1 MNAELRPPRR
11 LKHPQRHQ
19 RHRRRGY
26 NQGTL
31 IAWLDEQERI
41 LRMRGVPAELVQEFD
56 PIHNLPEETPEVVEG
71 RRTLEIKFDRFGG
84 LNLESSIA
92 DQINRSLEERVRSR
106 FKLEITSWIQ
116 LQNTEDGSMMDWFN
130 RELGESPWFET
141 LVAAR
146 EWVSRQ
152 EEARLA
158 NFDRPNTK
166 WSYELTK
173 SVYVKVILDR
183 HPLFLGL
190 GRLPDWLRNKHGVLS
205 LDTYD
210 DNRCLFRCIAV
221 HRGATPKRNMRKT
234 KELEK
239 SFFTQR
245 PGLRNRLTDKHLS
258 LLEKHFKQGIAA
270 YTVQPNGDFV
280 LTHIPANYD
289 QVGIPLLNMG
299 LYDGHAFL
307 ITDLKQV
314 AGTYTCGDCQAR
326 FDRADNLARHAANN
340 CSRGQTKITCPNN
353 RIKAPSS
360 VYERAFY
367 PEQTCSFIA
376 IKWLEWEAKKRGIHI
391 HHARCGH
398 GGERQILGARV
409 DGYHPESKTVFQF
422 HGCLWHGCEKCY
434 PEDRQ
439 GLVQQNTRQG
449 KVISRLDDQKQP
461 MSRKTAYERT
471 LQRTQSLRK
480 EGYRVVEKWE
490 HEKPT
495 PWANTHCPKVETET
509 YPHAIVYD
517 FESYQDTSK
526 AVRPTSDLFFENEH
540 VPISVSLADTLNP
553 EPEYIVSRDPAE
565 LIRLFH
571 QSLERRHTAIVA
583 DVVKEFSFSDT
594 EGIPEKQCNE
604 LVKWFHQVPVLGFN
618 SGHYDLKL
626 IRQHFIPLLAQDPGT
641 FAAEKNGRIMFINTP
656 KFKFLDVL
664 NYLGPGITYEKWVKT
679 YGATLAKSWLP
690 YEWFDSPDKLDF
702 PGLPPYM
709 AWYSKLKG
717 EYVLTLKEYDDCH
730 RIFKER
736 GMQTFGDWLE
746 YYNNLDVAPFLE
758 ALQKMKEFYTSLG
771 IDILKDAV
779 SLPGVSEKYILRK
792 TLQPRWGY
800 KPPELYA
807 PNKEAYAMLKAAVV
821 GGPSL
826 VFTRK
831 HVAGETR
838 IRSHQYEDARV
849 CRRILGYDANSLYP
863 STMMKEMPCGPGFV
877 KSYDNPEAYAR
888 VFPQFLWTQEWFG
901 FAEVDIEVPEELWP
915 EFEEFP
921 PLFINCGVPDSAV
934 PQHMHDYLQQSG
946 RKRFPEQKKLLGV
959 MSAKKILLYAPL
971 LAWYLNQGL
980 KLTAVYRTIHYE
992 PREIFSWFVNEVAN
1006 NRRKGDAEKDKALL
1020 AEVFKL
1026 LGNSAYGKFIEAV
1039 ERHTNTIYTR
1049 DEEEVDKSLRSARFK
1064 TLEEIGPA
1072 YKVEL
1077 RKIKINIDRPFQVG
1091 IVVYQLAKLRMLQ
1104 FYYEFLDFYLD
1115 RRDFELIQMD
1125 TDSMYFALSRER
1137 LEDAIR
1143 PGYETQFEEDKKRWL
1158 AWDKWSNREPGLFKL
1173 EKEGTHAI
1181 ALCSKCYHIK
1191 DQATGQAKVS
1201 SKGVNKRQN
1210 EMRAERFE
1218 RALAGDRDVVVN
1230 RGFRMRDGAMY
1241 TYEQRKLGLSAYY
1254 DKRWVLP
1261 DGIHTEPLEYH
1272 Q

>member
-1 MNAELRPPRR
+1 M
-11 LKHPQRHQ
+11 
-19 RHRRRGY
+19 
-26 NQGTL
+26 
-31 IAWLDEQERI
+31 
-41 LRMRGVPAELVQEFD
+41 
-56 PIHNLPEETPEVVEG
+56 ET
-71 RRTLEIKFDRFGG
+71 K
-84 LNLESSIA
+84 
-92 DQINRSLEERVRSR
+92 
-106 FKLEITSWIQ
+106 
-116 LQNTEDGSMMDWFN
+116 
-130 RELGESPWFET
+130 
-141 LVAAR
+141 
-146 EWVSRQ
+146 
-152 EEARLA
+152 
-158 NFDRPNTK
+158 
-166 WSYELTK
+166 
-173 SVYVKVILDR
+173 
-183 HPLFLGL
+183 
-190 GRLPDWLRNKHGVLS
+190 
-205 LDTYD
+205 
-210 DNRCLFRCIAV
+210 
-221 HRGATPKRNMRKT
+221 
-234 KELEK
+234 
-239 SFFTQR
+239 
-245 PGLRNRLTDKHLS
+245 
-258 LLEKHFKQGIAA
+258 
-270 YTVQPNGDFV
+270 
-280 LTHIPANYD
+280 
-289 QVGIPLLNMG
+289 
-299 LYDGHAFL
+299 
-307 ITDLKQV
+307 
-314 AGTYTCGDCQAR
+314 
-326 FDRADNLARHAANN
+326 
-340 CSRGQTKITCPNN
+340 
-353 RIKAPSS
+353 
-360 VYERAFY
+360 
-367 PEQTCSFIA
+367 
-376 IKWLEWEAKKRGIHI
+376 
-391 HHARCGH
+391 
-398 GGERQILGARV
+398 
-409 DGYHPESKTVFQF
+409 
-422 HGCLWHGCEKCY
+422 
-434 PEDRQ
+434 
-439 GLVQQNTRQG
+439 
-449 KVISRLDDQKQP
+449 
-461 MSRKTAYERT
+461 
-471 LQRTQSLRK
+471 
-480 EGYRVVEKWE
+480 
-490 HEKPT
+490 
-495 PWANTHCPKVETET
+495 T

-517 FESYQDTSK
+517 FEAYQDTSK
-526 AVRPTSDLFFENEH
+526 AVRPTSDLFYESEH

-553 EPEYIVSRDPAE
+553 EPEYIVSRDPAD

-571 QSLERRHTAIVA
+571 QCLERRHEAIIA
-583 DVVKEFSFSDT
+583 DVVEKFLFTEL
-594 EGIPEKQCNE
+594 EGISKKQE
-604 LVKWFHQVPVLGFN
+604 EEIGKWFYQVPVLGFN

-717 EYVLTLKEYDDCH
+717 EYVLTLKEYGDCH

-800 KPPELYA
+800 KPPELYS

-838 IRSHQYEDARV
+838 IRSHQYEDARL

-888 VFPQFLWTQEWFG
+888 VFPQFLWTEEWFG

-921 PLFINCGVPDSAV
+921 PLFINRGVPDSAV

-980 KLTAVYRTIHYE
+980 KLTAVYRTIDYE

-1039 ERHTNTIYTR
+1039 ERHTNTIYTC

-1104 FYYEFLDFYLD
+1104 FYYEFLAFYLD

-1143 PGYETQFEEDKKRWL
+1143 PGYETQFEEEKKRWL
-1158 AWDKWSNREPGLFKL
+1158 AWNKWSNREPGLFKL
-1173 EKEGTHAI
+1173 EKEATSGI
-1181 ALCSKCYHIK
+1181 ALCSKCYHME
-1191 DQATGQAKVS
+1191 DQATGKAKVS

-1210 EMRAERFE
+1210 EMRRERFE

>member
-1 MNAELRPPRR
+1 
-11 LKHPQRHQ
+11 
-19 RHRRRGY
+19 
-26 NQGTL
+26 
-31 IAWLDEQERI
+31 
-41 LRMRGVPAELVQEFD
+41 
-56 PIHNLPEETPEVVEG
+56 
-71 RRTLEIKFDRFGG
+71 
-84 LNLESSIA
+84 
-92 DQINRSLEERVRSR
+92 
-106 FKLEITSWIQ
+106 
-116 LQNTEDGSMMDWFN
+116 MDWYN
-130 RELGESPWFET
+130 TDLGESPWFET
-141 LVAAR
+141 LVASR
-146 EWVSRQ
+146 EWVGRQ
-152 EEARLA
+152 EESRLS
-158 NFDRPNTK
+158 NLNRPNTK
-166 WSYELTK
+166 WSYNFTK
-173 SVYVKVILDR
+173 AVYVKVILDR

-190 GRLPDWLRNKHGVLS
+190 GQLPDWLRNKRGVLS

-210 DNRCLFRCIAV
+210 DNLCLFRCIAV
-221 HRGATPKRNMRKT
+221 HWGAHVRDNMCKT
-234 KELEK
+234 RELEK

-245 PGLRNRLTDKHLS
+245 PDLRNRLTDKHLS

-270 YTVQPNGDFV
+270 YTVQPNNDFL
-280 LTHIPANYD
+280 LTHVPANYD
-289 QVGIPLLNMG
+289 QVGRPLLNMG
-299 LYDGHAFL
+299 LYAGHAFL
-307 ITDLKQV
+307 ITDLKKV
-314 AGTYTCGDCQAR
+314 SGTYTCGDCQAR
-326 FDRADNLARHAANN
+326 FTRADNLVRHVANN
-340 CSRGQTKITCPNN
+340 CSRGQTKINCLNN

-360 VYERAFY
+360 AYEHAFY
-367 PEQTCSFIA
+367 PEQTCSFVA
-376 IKWLEWEAKKRGIHI
+376 IKWLEWEARKRGIHI
-391 HHARCGH
+391 HHTRCGH
-398 GGERQILGARV
+398 GGERQILGAQV

-434 PEDRQ
+434 PEERQ
-439 GLVQQNTRQG
+439 KPVQQKTRQG
-449 KVISRLDDQKQP
+449 KVIPRLDTEKQTV
-461 MSRKTAYERT
+461 SRKTAYELT
-471 LQRTQSLRK
+471 LLRTQFLRK

-495 PWANTHCPKVETET
+495 PWANTSCPKVETKT

-517 FESYQDTSK
+517 FEAYQDTSK
-526 AVRPTSDLFFENEH
+526 AVRPTSDLFYESEH

-571 QSLERRHTAIVA
+571 QSLELRHTAIVA
-583 DVVKEFSFSDT
+583 DVVEKFSFT
-594 EGIPEKQCNE
+594 ELEGISKKQDAE
-604 LVKWFHQVPVLGFN
+604 IVKWFYQVPVLGFN

-656 KFKFLDVL
+656 KFKFLDML

-800 KPPELYA
+800 KPPELYS
-807 PNKEAYAMLKAAVV
+807 PNKEAYAMLKAVVV

-863 STMMKEMPCGPGFV
+863 STMMKEMPCGPGYV

-888 VFPQFLWTQEWFG
+888 VFPQFLWMEEWFG

-921 PLFINCGVPDSAV
+921 PLFINRGVPDSAV
-934 PQHMHDYLQQSG
+934 PQHMHNYLQQSG
-946 RKRFPEQKKLLGV
+946 RKRFPEQPKLLGV

-971 LAWYLNQGL
+971 LAWYLNRGL
-980 KLTAVYRTIHYE
+980 KLTAVYRTIDYE

-1006 NRRKGDAEKDKALL
+1006 NRRKGDADKDKALL

-1039 ERHTNTIYTR
+1039 ERHTNTIYTCE
-1049 DEEEVDKSLRSARFK
+1049 EEEVDKSLRSARFK

-1143 PGYETQFEEDKKRWL
+1143 PGYETQFEEEKKRWL

-1173 EKEGTHAI
+1173 EKEATSGI
-1181 ALCSKCYHIK
+1181 ALCSKCYHME
-1191 DQATGQAKVS
+1191 DQATGKAKVS

-1210 EMRAERFE
+1210 EMRRERFE

-1230 RGFRMRDGAMY
+1230 RGFRMRDGSMY

>member
-1 MNAELRPPRR
+1 M
-11 LKHPQRHQ
+11 
-19 RHRRRGY
+19 
-26 NQGTL
+26 
-31 IAWLDEQERI
+31 
-41 LRMRGVPAELVQEFD
+41 
-56 PIHNLPEETPEVVEG
+56 
-71 RRTLEIKFDRFGG
+71 
-84 LNLESSIA
+84 
-92 DQINRSLEERVRSR
+92 
-106 FKLEITSWIQ
+106 
-116 LQNTEDGSMMDWFN
+116 
-130 RELGESPWFET
+130 
-141 LVAAR
+141 
-146 EWVSRQ
+146 
-152 EEARLA
+152 
-158 NFDRPNTK
+158 
-166 WSYELTK
+166 
-173 SVYVKVILDR
+173 
-183 HPLFLGL
+183 
-190 GRLPDWLRNKHGVLS
+190 
-205 LDTYD
+205 
-210 DNRCLFRCIAV
+210 
-221 HRGATPKRNMRKT
+221 
-234 KELEK
+234 
-239 SFFTQR
+239 
-245 PGLRNRLTDKHLS
+245 
-258 LLEKHFKQGIAA
+258 
-270 YTVQPNGDFV
+270 
-280 LTHIPANYD
+280 
-289 QVGIPLLNMG
+289 
-299 LYDGHAFL
+299 
-307 ITDLKQV
+307 
-314 AGTYTCGDCQAR
+314 
-326 FDRADNLARHAANN
+326 
-340 CSRGQTKITCPNN
+340 
-353 RIKAPSS
+353 
-360 VYERAFY
+360 
-367 PEQTCSFIA
+367 
-376 IKWLEWEAKKRGIHI
+376 
-391 HHARCGH
+391 
-398 GGERQILGARV
+398 
-409 DGYHPESKTVFQF
+409 DGYHQESKTVFQF

-434 PEDRQ
+434 PEERQ
-439 GLVQQNTRQG
+439 KPVQQKTRQG
-449 KVISRLDDQKQP
+449 KVIPRLDTEKKP
-461 MSRKTAYERT
+461 MNRKTAYELT

-526 AVRPTSDLFFENEH
+526 AVRPTSDLFYESEH

-571 QSLERRHTAIVA
+571 QSLERRHEAIVA
-583 DVVKEFSFSDT
+583 DVVDKFSFT
-594 EGIPEKQCNE
+594 ELEGIPEKQGE
-604 LVKWFHQVPVLGFN
+604 EIVKWFHQVPVLGFN

-679 YGATLAKSWLP
+679 YGATLTKSWLP
-690 YEWFDSPDKLDF
+690 YEWLDSPDKLDF

-771 IDILKDAV
+771 IDIFKDAV

-800 KPPELYA
+800 KPPELYS

-838 IRSHQYEDARV
+838 IRSHQYEDAKV

-888 VFPQFLWTQEWFG
+888 VFPQFLWTEEWFG

-934 PQHMHDYLQQSG
+934 LQHMHDYLQQSG

-980 KLTAVYRTIHYE
+980 KLTAVYRTIDYE

-1039 ERHTNTIYTR
+1039 ERHTNTIYTC

-1077 RKIKINIDRPFQVG
+1077 RKSKITIDRPFQVG

-1158 AWDKWSNREPGLFKL
+1158 AWNKWSNREPGLFKL
-1173 EKEGTHAI
+1173 EKEATSGI
-1181 ALCSKCYHIK
+1181 ALCSKCYHME
-1191 DQATGQAKVS
+1191 DQATGKAKVS

-1210 EMRAERFE
+1210 EMRRERFE

-1230 RGFRMRDGAMY
+1230 RGFRMRDGSMY

>member
-1 MNAELRPPRR
+1 M
-11 LKHPQRHQ
+11 
-19 RHRRRGY
+19 
-26 NQGTL
+26 
-31 IAWLDEQERI
+31 
-41 LRMRGVPAELVQEFD
+41 
-56 PIHNLPEETPEVVEG
+56 
-71 RRTLEIKFDRFGG
+71 
-84 LNLESSIA
+84 
-92 DQINRSLEERVRSR
+92 
-106 FKLEITSWIQ
+106 
-116 LQNTEDGSMMDWFN
+116 
-130 RELGESPWFET
+130 
-141 LVAAR
+141 
-146 EWVSRQ
+146 
-152 EEARLA
+152 
-158 NFDRPNTK
+158 
-166 WSYELTK
+166 
-173 SVYVKVILDR
+173 
-183 HPLFLGL
+183 
-190 GRLPDWLRNKHGVLS
+190 
-205 LDTYD
+205 
-210 DNRCLFRCIAV
+210 
-221 HRGATPKRNMRKT
+221 
-234 KELEK
+234 
-239 SFFTQR
+239 
-245 PGLRNRLTDKHLS
+245 
-258 LLEKHFKQGIAA
+258 
-270 YTVQPNGDFV
+270 
-280 LTHIPANYD
+280 
-289 QVGIPLLNMG
+289 
-299 LYDGHAFL
+299 
-307 ITDLKQV
+307 
-314 AGTYTCGDCQAR
+314 
-326 FDRADNLARHAANN
+326 
-340 CSRGQTKITCPNN
+340 
-353 RIKAPSS
+353 
-360 VYERAFY
+360 
-367 PEQTCSFIA
+367 
-376 IKWLEWEAKKRGIHI
+376 
-391 HHARCGH
+391 
-398 GGERQILGARV
+398 
-409 DGYHPESKTVFQF
+409 
-422 HGCLWHGCEKCY
+422 
-434 PEDRQ
+434 
-439 GLVQQNTRQG
+439 
-449 KVISRLDDQKQP
+449 
-461 MSRKTAYERT
+461 
-471 LQRTQSLRK
+471 RTQFLRK
-480 EGYRVVEKWE
+480 KGYRVVEKWE

-495 PWANTHCPKVETET
+495 PWENTHCPKVETKT

-526 AVRPTSDLFFENEH
+526 AVRPTSDLFYESEH

-553 EPEYIVSRDPAE
+553 ESEYIVSRDPVE

-583 DVVKEFSFSDT
+583 DVVEKFRFPNI
-594 EGIPEKQCNE
+594 EGIPKKQDE
-604 LVKWFHQVPVLGFN
+604 EIVKWVYQVPVLGFN

-702 PGLPPYM
+702 PGLHPYM

-736 GMQTFGDWLE
+736 GMQTFGDWME

-758 ALQKMKEFYTSLG
+758 ALQKMKEFYTTLG

-800 KPPELYA
+800 KPPELYS

-863 STMMKEMPCGPGFV
+863 STMMKEMPCGPGYV

-888 VFPQFLWTQEWFG
+888 VFPQFLWMEEWFG

-921 PLFINCGVPDSAV
+921 PLFINGGVPDSAV

-946 RKRFPEQKKLLGV
+946 RKRFPEQPKLLGV

-971 LAWYLNQGL
+971 LAWYLNRGL
-980 KLTAVYRTIHYE
+980 KLTAVYRTIDYE

-1006 NRRKGDAEKDKALL
+1006 NRRKGDADKDKALL

-1039 ERHTNTIYTR
+1039 ERHTNTIYTC

-1077 RKIKINIDRPFQVG
+1077 QKSKITIDRPFQVG

-1125 TDSMYFALSRER
+1125 TDSMYFALSREK

-1143 PGYETQFEEDKKRWL
+1143 PGYETQFEEEKKRWL

-1173 EKEGTHAI
+1173 EKEATSGI
-1181 ALCSKCYHIK
+1181 ALCSKCYHMK

-1210 EMRAERFE
+1210 EMRLERFE
-1218 RALAGDRDVVVN
+1218 RVLAGDRDVVVN
-1230 RGFRMRDGAMY
+1230 RGFRMRDGSMY
-1241 TYEQRKLGLSAYY
+1241 TYEQRKLGLSAHY

>member
-1 MNAELRPPRR
+1 MN
-11 LKHPQRHQ
+11 
-19 RHRRRGY
+19 
-26 NQGTL
+26 
-31 IAWLDEQERI
+31 
-41 LRMRGVPAELVQEFD
+41 
-56 PIHNLPEETPEVVEG
+56 
-71 RRTLEIKFDRFGG
+71 
-84 LNLESSIA
+84 
-92 DQINRSLEERVRSR
+92 
-106 FKLEITSWIQ
+106 
-116 LQNTEDGSMMDWFN
+116 
-130 RELGESPWFET
+130 
-141 LVAAR
+141 
-146 EWVSRQ
+146 
-152 EEARLA
+152 
-158 NFDRPNTK
+158 
-166 WSYELTK
+166 
-173 SVYVKVILDR
+173 
-183 HPLFLGL
+183 
-190 GRLPDWLRNKHGVLS
+190 
-205 LDTYD
+205 
-210 DNRCLFRCIAV
+210 
-221 HRGATPKRNMRKT
+221 
-234 KELEK
+234 
-239 SFFTQR
+239 
-245 PGLRNRLTDKHLS
+245 
-258 LLEKHFKQGIAA
+258 
-270 YTVQPNGDFV
+270 
-280 LTHIPANYD
+280 
-289 QVGIPLLNMG
+289 
-299 LYDGHAFL
+299 
-307 ITDLKQV
+307 
-314 AGTYTCGDCQAR
+314 
-326 FDRADNLARHAANN
+326 
-340 CSRGQTKITCPNN
+340 
-353 RIKAPSS
+353 
-360 VYERAFY
+360 
-367 PEQTCSFIA
+367 
-376 IKWLEWEAKKRGIHI
+376 
-391 HHARCGH
+391 
-398 GGERQILGARV
+398 
-409 DGYHPESKTVFQF
+409 
-422 HGCLWHGCEKCY
+422 
-434 PEDRQ
+434 
-439 GLVQQNTRQG
+439 
-449 KVISRLDDQKQP
+449 
-461 MSRKTAYERT
+461 RKTAYELT

-526 AVRPTSDLFFENEH
+526 AVRPTSDLFYESEH
-540 VPISVSLADTLNP
+540 VPISVSLADTLNF

-571 QSLERRHTAIVA
+571 QSLERRHEAIVA

-594 EGIPEKQCNE
+594 EGIPEKQGNE
-604 LVKWFHQVPVLGFN
+604 IVKWFNQVPVLGFN

-800 KPPELYA
+800 KPPELYS

-863 STMMKEMPCGPGFV
+863 STMMKEMPCGPGYV

-888 VFPQFLWTQEWFG
+888 VFPQFLWTEEWFG

-921 PLFINCGVPDSAV
+921 PLFINRGVPDSAV

-980 KLTAVYRTIHYE
+980 KLTAVYRTIDYE

-1039 ERHTNTIYTR
+1039 ERHTNTIYTC

-1077 RKIKINIDRPFQVG
+1077 RKSKITIDRPFQVG

-1143 PGYETQFEEDKKRWL
+1143 PGYETQFEEEKKRWL
-1158 AWDKWSNREPGLFKL
+1158 AWNKWSNREPGLFKL
-1173 EKEGTHAI
+1173 EKEATSGI
-1181 ALCSKCYHIK
+1181 ALCSKCYHME
-1191 DQATGQAKVS
+1191 DQATGKAKVS

-1210 EMRAERFE
+1210 EMRRERFE

-1230 RGFRMRDGAMY
+1230 RGFRMRDGTMY

>member
-1 MNAELRPPRR
+1 
-11 LKHPQRHQ
+11 
-19 RHRRRGY
+19 
-26 NQGTL
+26 
-31 IAWLDEQERI
+31 
-41 LRMRGVPAELVQEFD
+41 MRGVPAELVQEFD
-56 PIHNLPEETPEVVEG
+56 PIHNLPEEPPEVVEG

-92 DQINRSLEERVRSR
+92 DQINRSIEERVRSR

-116 LQNTEDGSMMDWFN
+116 LQNTEDGSMMDWYN

-158 NFDRPNTK
+158 NPDRPNTK

-205 LDTYD
+205 LDTYE
-210 DNRCLFRCIAV
+210 DNLCLFRCIAV
-221 HRGATPKRNMRKT
+221 HQGAHIRYNMRKT
-234 KELEK
+234 RELEN

-245 PGLRNRLTDKHLS
+245 PDLRNRLTDKHLS

-270 YTVQPNGDFV
+270 YEVQPNGDFI
-280 LTHIPANYD
+280 LTHVPANYD

-299 LYDGHAFL
+299 LYYGHAFL

-314 AGTYTCGDCQAR
+314 ANTYTCGDCQAR
-326 FDRADNLARHAANN
+326 FTKACNLARHVANN
-340 CSRGQTKITCPNN
+340 CSRGQTKINCPNN
-353 RIKAPSS
+353 QIKSPAST
-360 VYERAFY
+360 YERAFY
-367 PEQTCSFIA
+367 PKQTCSFIA

-398 GGERQILGARV
+398 GGEREILGARV

-439 GLVQQNTRQG
+439 GLVLQKTRQG
-449 KVISRLDDQKQP
+449 KVIPRLDTEKRP
-461 MSRKTAYERT
+461 MNRKTAYELT
-471 LQRTQSLRK
+471 LQRTQFLRK

-495 PWANTHCPKVETET
+495 PWENTHCPKVETET

-526 AVRPTSDLFFENEH
+526 AVRPTSDLFYESEH

-553 EPEYIVSRDPAE
+553 EPEYIVSRNPAE

-571 QSLERRHTAIVA
+571 QSLERRHEAIVA

-594 EGIPEKQCNE
+594 EGIPEKQGDE
-604 LVKWFHQVPVLGFN
+604 IVKWFRQVPVLGFN

-626 IRQHFIPLLAQDPGT
+626 IRQHFSPLLAQDPGT

-690 YEWFDSPDKLDF
+690 YEWLDSPDKLDF

-730 RIFKER
+730 RIFKDR

-800 KPPELYA
+800 KPPELYS
-807 PNKEAYAMLKAAVV
+807 PNKEAYEMLKAAVV

-831 HVAGETR
+831 HIAGETR

-921 PLFINCGVPDSAV
+921 PLFINRGVPDSAV

-946 RKRFPEQKKLLGV
+946 RKHFPEQKKLLGV

-980 KLTAVYRTIHYE
+980 KLTAVYRTIDYE
-992 PREIFSWFVNEVAN
+992 PREIFSWFVIEVAN

-1039 ERHTNTIYTR
+1039 ERHTNTIYTC

-1143 PGYETQFEEDKKRWL
+1143 PGYETQFEEEKKRWL

-1173 EKEGTHAI
+1173 EKEATSGI
-1181 ALCSKCYHIK
+1181 ALCSKCYHME
-1191 DQATGQAKVS
+1191 DQATGKAKVS
-1201 SKGVNKRQN
+1201 AKGVNKRQN
-1210 EMRAERFE
+1210 EMRRARFE

>member
-1 MNAELRPPRR
+1 M
-11 LKHPQRHQ
+11 
-19 RHRRRGY
+19 
-26 NQGTL
+26 
-31 IAWLDEQERI
+31 
-41 LRMRGVPAELVQEFD
+41 
-56 PIHNLPEETPEVVEG
+56 
-71 RRTLEIKFDRFGG
+71 
-84 LNLESSIA
+84 
-92 DQINRSLEERVRSR
+92 
-106 FKLEITSWIQ
+106 
-116 LQNTEDGSMMDWFN
+116 
-130 RELGESPWFET
+130 
-141 LVAAR
+141 
-146 EWVSRQ
+146 
-152 EEARLA
+152 
-158 NFDRPNTK
+158 
-166 WSYELTK
+166 
-173 SVYVKVILDR
+173 
-183 HPLFLGL
+183 
-190 GRLPDWLRNKHGVLS
+190 
-205 LDTYD
+205 
-210 DNRCLFRCIAV
+210 
-221 HRGATPKRNMRKT
+221 
-234 KELEK
+234 
-239 SFFTQR
+239 
-245 PGLRNRLTDKHLS
+245 
-258 LLEKHFKQGIAA
+258 
-270 YTVQPNGDFV
+270 
-280 LTHIPANYD
+280 
-289 QVGIPLLNMG
+289 
-299 LYDGHAFL
+299 
-307 ITDLKQV
+307 
-314 AGTYTCGDCQAR
+314 
-326 FDRADNLARHAANN
+326 
-340 CSRGQTKITCPNN
+340 
-353 RIKAPSS
+353 
-360 VYERAFY
+360 
-367 PEQTCSFIA
+367 
-376 IKWLEWEAKKRGIHI
+376 
-391 HHARCGH
+391 
-398 GGERQILGARV
+398 
-409 DGYHPESKTVFQF
+409 
-422 HGCLWHGCEKCY
+422 
-434 PEDRQ
+434 
-439 GLVQQNTRQG
+439 
-449 KVISRLDDQKQP
+449 
-461 MSRKTAYERT
+461 
-471 LQRTQSLRK
+471 
-480 EGYRVVEKWE
+480 
-490 HEKPT
+490 
-495 PWANTHCPKVETET
+495 ETET

-526 AVRPTSDLFFENEH
+526 AVRPTSDLFYESEH

-571 QSLERRHTAIVA
+571 QSLERRHEAIVA
-583 DVVKEFSFSDT
+583 DVVKEFSFT
-594 EGIPEKQCNE
+594 ELEGIPEKHGNE
-604 LVKWFHQVPVLGFN
+604 IVKWFRQVPVLGFN

-758 ALQKMKEFYTSLG
+758 ALQKMKEFYTSIG

-779 SLPGVSEKYILRK
+779 SLSGVSEKYILRK

-800 KPPELYA
+800 KPPELYS

-838 IRSHQYEDARV
+838 IRSHQYEDAKV
-849 CRRILGYDANSLYP
+849 CRRILGYDAYSLYP

-888 VFPQFLWTQEWFG
+888 VFPQFLWTEEWFG

-946 RKRFPEQKKLLGV
+946 RKRFSEQKKLLGV
-959 MSAKKILLYAPL
+959 MAAKKILLYAPL

-980 KLTAVYRTIHYE
+980 KLTAVYRTIDYE

-1039 ERHTNTIYTR
+1039 ERHTNTIYTC
-1049 DEEEVDKSLRSARFK
+1049 DEEEIDKSLRSARFK

-1104 FYYEFLDFYLD
+1104 FYYEFLAFYLD

-1125 TDSMYFALSRER
+1125 TDSMYFALSSER

-1143 PGYETQFEEDKKRWL
+1143 PGYETQFEEEKKRWL
-1158 AWDKWSNREPGLFKL
+1158 AWNKWSNREPGLFKL
-1173 EKEGTHAI
+1173 EKEATSGI
-1181 ALCSKCYHIK
+1181 ALCSKCYHME

-1210 EMRAERFE
+1210 EMRRERFE

>member
-1 MNAELRPPRR
+1 MNAELHPPRR
-11 LKHPQRHQ
+11 A
-19 RHRRRGY
+19 RRG
-26 NQGTL
+26 NQEAL
-31 IAWLDEQERI
+31 IVWLDEQERI
-41 LRMRGVPAELVQEFD
+41 LRMRGVPAEHVQEFD
-56 PIHNLPEETPEVVEG
+56 PIHNLPEEPPEVVEG
-71 RRTLEIKFDRFGG
+71 RRTLEIKFNRFGG

-92 DQINRSLEERVRSR
+92 GQINRSIEERVRSR

-116 LQNTEDGSMMDWFN
+116 LQNIEDGSTMDWYN
-130 RELGESPWFET
+130 TDLGESPWFET
-141 LVAAR
+141 LVASQ
-146 EWVSRQ
+146 EWVGRQ
-152 EEARLA
+152 EEARLS
-158 NFDRPNTK
+158 NTNRPNTK
-166 WSYELTK
+166 WSYNFTK
-173 SVYVKVILDR
+173 AVYVKVILDR

-190 GRLPDWLRNKHGVLS
+190 GRLPDWLRNKRGVLS
-205 LDTYD
+205 LDTYE
-210 DNRCLFRCIAV
+210 DNLCLFRCIAV
-221 HRGATPKRNMRKT
+221 HWGATPKRNMRKT
-234 KELEK
+234 RELEN

-245 PGLRNRLTDKHLS
+245 PDLRNRLTDKHLS
-258 LLEKHFKQGIAA
+258 LLEKHIAA
-270 YTVQPNGDFV
+270 YEVQLNGDFI
-280 LTHIPANYD
+280 LTHVPANYA

-299 LYDGHAFL
+299 LYYGHAFL

-326 FDRADNLARHAANN
+326 FTRADNLVRHAANN
-340 CSRGQTKITCPNN
+340 CSRGQTKINCPNN
-353 RIKAPSS
+353 QIKSPAST
-360 VYERAFY
+360 YERAFY
-367 PEQTCSFIA
+367 PEHTCSFVA
-376 IKWLEWEAKKRGIHI
+376 IKWLEWEAKNRGIHI

-398 GGERQILGARV
+398 GGERKILGARV
-409 DGYHPESKTVFQF
+409 DGYHQESKTVFQF

-439 GLVQQNTRQG
+439 KPVQQNTRQG
-449 KVISRLDDQKQP
+449 KVISRLDTEKKP
-461 MSRKTAYERT
+461 MNRKTAYELT
-471 LQRTQSLRK
+471 LQRTQFLRK

-517 FESYQDTSK
+517 FEAYQDTSK
-526 AVRPTSDLFFENEH
+526 AVRPTSDLFYESEH

-571 QSLERRHTAIVA
+571 QSLERRHEAIVA
-583 DVVKEFSFSDT
+583 AVVKEFSFSDT
-594 EGIPEKQCNE
+594 EGIPEKQSNE
-604 LVKWFHQVPVLGFN
+604 IVKWFHQVPVLGFN

-800 KPPELYA
+800 KPPELYS

-838 IRSHQYEDARV
+838 IRSHQYEDARL

-863 STMMKEMPCGPGFV
+863 STMMKEMPCGPGYV

-888 VFPQFLWTQEWFG
+888 VFPQFLWTEEWFG

-915 EFEEFP
+915 EFAEFP
-921 PLFINCGVPDSAV
+921 PLFINRGVPDSAV
-934 PQHMHDYLQQSG
+934 PQHMHNYLQQSG

-980 KLTAVYRTIHYE
+980 KLTAVYRTIDYE

-1125 TDSMYFALSRER
+1125 TDSMYFALSREK

-1143 PGYETQFEEDKKRWL
+1143 PGYETQFEEEKKRWL
-1158 AWDKWSNREPGLFKL
+1158 AWNKWSNREPGLFKL
-1173 EKEGTHAI
+1173 EKEATSGI
-1181 ALCSKCYHIK
+1181 ALCSKCYHME
-1191 DQATGQAKVS
+1191 DHRQGEGVLQGSQQAAERDASGAFRAGPCGRSGRGCQPRLPNAGRRNVHVRAAQARSERVLRQALGVAGRHPHGATGVPPVS
-1201 SKGVNKRQN
+1201 ELN
-1210 EMRAERFE
+1210 
-1218 RALAGDRDVVVN
+1218 
-1230 RGFRMRDGAMY
+1230 
-1241 TYEQRKLGLSAYY
+1241 
-1254 DKRWVLP
+1254 
-1261 DGIHTEPLEYH
+1261 
-1272 Q
+1272 

>member
-1 MNAELRPPRR
+1 
-11 LKHPQRHQ
+11 
-19 RHRRRGY
+19 
-26 NQGTL
+26 
-31 IAWLDEQERI
+31 
-41 LRMRGVPAELVQEFD
+41 MRGVPAEHVQEFD
-56 PIHNLPEETPEVVEG
+56 PIHNLPEEPPEVVEG
-71 RRTLEIKFDRFGG
+71 RRTLEIKFNRFGG

-92 DQINRSLEERVRSR
+92 GQINRSIEERVRSR

-116 LQNTEDGSMMDWFN
+116 LQNIEDGSTMDWYN
-130 RELGESPWFET
+130 TDLGESPWFET
-141 LVAAR
+141 LVASQ
-146 EWVSRQ
+146 EWVGRQ
-152 EEARLA
+152 EEARLS
-158 NFDRPNTK
+158 NTNRPNTK
-166 WSYELTK
+166 WSYNFTK
-173 SVYVKVILDR
+173 AVYVKVILDG

-190 GRLPDWLRNKHGVLS
+190 GRLPEWLRNKHGVLS
-205 LDTYD
+205 LDTYE
-210 DNRCLFRCIAV
+210 DNLCLFRCIAV
-221 HRGATPKRNMRKT
+221 HWGATPKRNMRKT
-234 KELEK
+234 RELEK

-245 PGLRNRLTDKHLS
+245 PDLRNRLTDKHLS

-270 YTVQPNGDFV
+270 YEVQPNGDFI
-280 LTHIPANYD
+280 LTHVPANYD

-299 LYDGHAFL
+299 LYYGHAFL

-314 AGTYTCGDCQAR
+314 ANTYTCGECQAR
-326 FDRADNLARHAANN
+326 FTQSCHLARHVANN
-340 CSRGQTKITCPNN
+340 CSRGQTKINCLNN

-360 VYERAFY
+360 AYERAFY
-367 PEQTCSFIA
+367 PEQTCSFFA
-376 IKWLEWEAKKRGIHI
+376 IKWLEWEAKNRGIHI

-398 GGERQILGARV
+398 GGERKILGARV
-409 DGYHPESKTVFQF
+409 DGYHQESKTVFQF

-439 GLVQQNTRQG
+439 KPVQQNTRQG
-449 KVISRLDDQKQP
+449 KVIPRLDTEKKP
-461 MSRKTAYERT
+461 MNRKTAYELT

-526 AVRPTSDLFFENEH
+526 AVRPTSDLFYESEH

-571 QSLERRHTAIVA
+571 QSLERRHEAVVA
-583 DVVKEFSFSDT
+583 DVVKEFSFSGT
-594 EGIPEKQCNE
+594 EGIPKKQDAE
-604 LVKWFHQVPVLGFN
+604 IVKWFRQVPVLGFN

-690 YEWFDSPDKLDF
+690 YEWLDSPDKLDF

-800 KPPELYA
+800 KPPELYS

-838 IRSHQYEDARV
+838 IRSHQYEDAKV

-863 STMMKEMPCGPGFV
+863 STMMKEMPCGPGYV

-888 VFPQFLWTQEWFG
+888 VFPQFLWTEEWFG

-921 PLFINCGVPDSAV
+921 PLFINRGVPDSAV

-980 KLTAVYRTIHYE
+980 KLTAVYRTIDYE

-1039 ERHTNTIYTR
+1039 ERHTNTIYTC

-1143 PGYETQFEEDKKRWL
+1143 PGYEIQFEEYKKRWL
-1158 AWDKWSNREPGLFKL
+1158 AWNKWSNREPGLFKL

>member
-1 MNAELRPPRR
+1 MNAELHPPRR
-11 LKHPQRHQ
+11 A
-19 RHRRRGY
+19 RRG
-26 NQGTL
+26 NQEAL
-31 IAWLDEQERI
+31 IVWLDEQERI
-41 LRMRGVPAELVQEFD
+41 LRMRGVPAEHVQEFD
-56 PIHNLPEETPEVVEG
+56 PIHNLPEEPPEVVEG
-71 RRTLEIKFDRFGG
+71 RRTLEIKFNSFGG

-92 DQINRSLEERVRSR
+92 GQINRSIEERVRSR

-116 LQNTEDGSMMDWFN
+116 LQNIEDGSTMDWYN
-130 RELGESPWFET
+130 TDLGESPWFET
-141 LVAAR
+141 LVASQ
-146 EWVSRQ
+146 EWVGRQ
-152 EEARLA
+152 EEARLS
-158 NFDRPNTK
+158 NTNRPNTK
-166 WSYELTK
+166 WSYNFTK
-173 SVYVKVILDR
+173 AVYVKVILDR

-190 GRLPDWLRNKHGVLS
+190 GRLPDWLRNKRGVLS
-205 LDTYD
+205 LDTYE
-210 DNRCLFRCIAV
+210 DNLCLFRCIAV
-221 HRGATPKRNMRKT
+221 HWGATPKRNMRKT
-234 KELEK
+234 RELEN

-245 PGLRNRLTDKHLS
+245 PDLRNRLTDKHLS

-270 YTVQPNGDFV
+270 YEVQLNGDFI
-280 LTHIPANYD
+280 LTHVPANYA

-299 LYDGHAFL
+299 LYYGHAFL

-326 FDRADNLARHAANN
+326 FTRADNLVRHAANN
-340 CSRGQTKITCPNN
+340 CSRGQTKINCPNN
-353 RIKAPSS
+353 QIKSPAST
-360 VYERAFY
+360 YERAFY
-367 PEQTCSFIA
+367 PEHTCSFVA
-376 IKWLEWEAKKRGIHI
+376 IKWLEWEAKNRGIHI

-398 GGERQILGARV
+398 GGERKILGARV
-409 DGYHPESKTVFQF
+409 DGYHQESKTVFQF

-439 GLVQQNTRQG
+439 KPVQQNTRQG
-449 KVISRLDDQKQP
+449 KVISRLDTEKKP
-461 MSRKTAYERT
+461 MNRKTAYELT

-526 AVRPTSDLFFENEH
+526 AVRPTSDLFYESEH

-571 QSLERRHTAIVA
+571 QSLERRHEAIVA

-594 EGIPEKQCNE
+594 EGIPEKQGNE
-604 LVKWFHQVPVLGFN
+604 IVKWFHQVPVLGFN

-641 FAAEKNGRIMFINTP
+641 FAAEKNDRIMFINTP

-800 KPPELYA
+800 KPPELYS

-838 IRSHQYEDARV
+838 IRSHQYEDARL

-863 STMMKEMPCGPGFV
+863 STMMKEMPCGPGYV

-888 VFPQFLWTQEWFG
+888 VFPQFLWTEEWFG

-921 PLFINCGVPDSAV
+921 PLFINRGVPDSAV

-980 KLTAVYRTIHYE
+980 KLTAVYRTIDYE

-1143 PGYETQFEEDKKRWL
+1143 PGYETQFEEEKKRWL

-1173 EKEGTHAI
+1173 EKEATSGI
-1181 ALCSKCYHIK
+1181 ALCSKCYHME
-1191 DQATGQAKVS
+1191 DQATGKAKVS

-1210 EMRAERFE
+1210 EMRRERFE

>member
-1 MNAELRPPRR
+1 M
-11 LKHPQRHQ
+11 
-19 RHRRRGY
+19 
-26 NQGTL
+26 
-31 IAWLDEQERI
+31 
-41 LRMRGVPAELVQEFD
+41 
-56 PIHNLPEETPEVVEG
+56 
-71 RRTLEIKFDRFGG
+71 
-84 LNLESSIA
+84 
-92 DQINRSLEERVRSR
+92 
-106 FKLEITSWIQ
+106 
-116 LQNTEDGSMMDWFN
+116 
-130 RELGESPWFET
+130 
-141 LVAAR
+141 
-146 EWVSRQ
+146 
-152 EEARLA
+152 
-158 NFDRPNTK
+158 
-166 WSYELTK
+166 
-173 SVYVKVILDR
+173 
-183 HPLFLGL
+183 
-190 GRLPDWLRNKHGVLS
+190 
-205 LDTYD
+205 
-210 DNRCLFRCIAV
+210 
-221 HRGATPKRNMRKT
+221 
-234 KELEK
+234 
-239 SFFTQR
+239 
-245 PGLRNRLTDKHLS
+245 
-258 LLEKHFKQGIAA
+258 
-270 YTVQPNGDFV
+270 
-280 LTHIPANYD
+280 
-289 QVGIPLLNMG
+289 
-299 LYDGHAFL
+299 
-307 ITDLKQV
+307 
-314 AGTYTCGDCQAR
+314 
-326 FDRADNLARHAANN
+326 
-340 CSRGQTKITCPNN
+340 
-353 RIKAPSS
+353 
-360 VYERAFY
+360 
-367 PEQTCSFIA
+367 
-376 IKWLEWEAKKRGIHI
+376 
-391 HHARCGH
+391 
-398 GGERQILGARV
+398 
-409 DGYHPESKTVFQF
+409 
-422 HGCLWHGCEKCY
+422 
-434 PEDRQ
+434 
-439 GLVQQNTRQG
+439 
-449 KVISRLDDQKQP
+449 ISRLDDQKKP
-461 MSRKTAYERT
+461 MNRKTAYELT
-471 LQRTQSLRK
+471 LQRTQFLRK
-480 EGYRVVEKWE
+480 NGYRVVEKWE

-495 PWANTHCPKVETET
+495 PWANTNCPKVETET

-517 FESYQDTSK
+517 FEAYQDTSK
-526 AVRPTSDLFFENEH
+526 AVRPTSDLFYESEH

-583 DVVKEFSFSDT
+583 AVVAEFSFSDT
-594 EGIPEKQCNE
+594 EGISEKQGNE
-604 LVKWFHQVPVLGFN
+604 IVKWFHQVPVLGFN

-626 IRQHFIPLLAQDPGT
+626 IRQHFIPLLAQDPCT

-800 KPPELYA
+800 KPPELYS

-838 IRSHQYEDARV
+838 IRSHQYEDAKV

-888 VFPQFLWTQEWFG
+888 VFPQFLWTEEWFG

-921 PLFINCGVPDSAV
+921 PLFINRGVPDSAV

-980 KLTAVYRTIHYE
+980 KLTAVYRTIDYE
-992 PREIFSWFVNEVAN
+992 PCEIFSWFVNEVAN
-1006 NRRKGDAEKDKALL
+1006 NRRKALL

-1039 ERHTNTIYTR
+1039 ERHTNTIYTC

-1077 RKIKINIDRPFQVG
+1077 RKSKITIDRPFQVG

-1125 TDSMYFALSRER
+1125 TDSMYFALSSER

-1143 PGYETQFEEDKKRWL
+1143 PGYETQFEEEKKRWL
-1158 AWDKWSNREPGLFKL
+1158 AWNKWSNREPGLFKL
-1173 EKEGTHAI
+1173 EKEATSGI
-1181 ALCSKCYHIK
+1181 ALCSKCYHME
-1191 DQATGQAKVS
+1191 DQATGKAKVS

-1210 EMRAERFE
+1210 EMRRERFE
-1218 RALAGDRDVVVN
+1218 RALTGERDVVVN

>member
-1 MNAELRPPRR
+1 
-11 LKHPQRHQ
+11 
-19 RHRRRGY
+19 
-26 NQGTL
+26 
-31 IAWLDEQERI
+31 
-41 LRMRGVPAELVQEFD
+41 MRGVPAEHVQEFD
-56 PIHNLPEETPEVVEG
+56 PIHNLPEEPPEVVEG
-71 RRTLEIKFDRFGG
+71 RRTLEIKFNRFGG
-84 LNLESSIA
+84 LNLESPIA
-92 DQINRSLEERVRSR
+92 GQINRSIEERVRSR

-116 LQNTEDGSMMDWFN
+116 LQNIEDGSTMDWYN
-130 RELGESPWFET
+130 TDLGESPWFET
-141 LVAAR
+141 LVASQ
-146 EWVSRQ
+146 EWVGRQ
-152 EEARLA
+152 EEARLS
-158 NFDRPNTK
+158 NTNRPNTK
-166 WSYELTK
+166 WSYNFTK
-173 SVYVKVILDR
+173 AVYVKVILDR

-205 LDTYD
+205 LDTYE
-210 DNRCLFRCIAV
+210 DNLCLFRCIAV
-221 HRGATPKRNMRKT
+221 HQGATPKRNMRKT
-234 KELEK
+234 RELEK

-245 PGLRNRLTDKHLS
+245 PDLRNRLTDKHLS

-270 YTVQPNGDFV
+270 YEVQPNGDFI
-280 LTHIPANYD
+280 LTHAPANYD

-299 LYDGHAFL
+299 LYYGHAFL

-314 AGTYTCGDCQAR
+314 ANTYTCGDCQAR
-326 FDRADNLARHAANN
+326 FTKACNLARHVANN
-340 CSRGQTKITCPNN
+340 CSRGQTKITCPNKQ
-353 RIKAPSS
+353 IKPPAST
-360 VYERAFY
+360 YERAFY
-367 PEQTCSFIA
+367 PEQTCSFVA
-376 IKWLEWEAKKRGIHI
+376 IKWLEWEAKNRGIHI

-398 GGERQILGARV
+398 GGERKILGARV

-434 PEDRQ
+434 PEERQ
-439 GLVQQNTRQG
+439 TPVQQKTRQG
-449 KVISRLDDQKQP
+449 KVIPRLDTEKQP
-461 MSRKTAYERT
+461 ISRKTAYELT
-471 LQRTQSLRK
+471 LLRTQFLRK

-526 AVRPTSDLFFENEH
+526 AVRPTSDLFYESEH

-800 KPPELYA
+800 KPPELYS

-921 PLFINCGVPDSAV
+921 PLFINCGVPDRAV

-980 KLTAVYRTIHYE
+980 KLTAVYRTIDYE

-1039 ERHTNTIYTR
+1039 ERHTNTIYTC

-1125 TDSMYFALSRER
+1125 TDSMYFALSREK

-1158 AWDKWSNREPGLFKL
+1158 AWNKWSNREPGLFKL

>member
-1 MNAELRPPRR
+1 MNAELHPPRR
-11 LKHPQRHQ
+11 A
-19 RHRRRGY
+19 RRG
-26 NQGTL
+26 NQEAL

-41 LRMRGVPAELVQEFD
+41 LRMRGVPVELVQEFD
-56 PIHNLPEETPEVVEG
+56 PINNLPEEPPEVEKG
-71 RRTLEIKFDRFGG
+71 RRTLEIKFNRFGG

-92 DQINRSLEERVRSR
+92 NQINRSIEERVRSR

-116 LQNTEDGSMMDWFN
+116 LQNIEDGSTMDWYN
-130 RELGESPWFET
+130 TDLGESPWFET
-141 LVAAR
+141 LVASR
-146 EWVSRQ
+146 EWVGWQ
-152 EEARLA
+152 EESRLS
-158 NFDRPNTK
+158 NLNRPNTK
-166 WSYELTK
+166 WSYNFTK
-173 SVYVKVILDR
+173 AVYVKVILDR

-190 GRLPDWLRNKHGVLS
+190 GQLPDWLRNKHGVLS

-221 HRGATPKRNMRKT
+221 HWGATPRRNMRKT
-234 KELEK
+234 RELEK

-245 PGLRNRLTDKHLS
+245 PDLRNRLTDKHLS

-270 YTVQPNGDFV
+270 YTVQPNNDFL
-280 LTHIPANYD
+280 LTHVPANYD
-289 QVGIPLLNMG
+289 QVGRPLLNMG
-299 LYDGHAFL
+299 LYAGHAFL

-314 AGTYTCGDCQAR
+314 AGTYTCGECQAR
-326 FDRADNLARHAANN
+326 FTQSCHLVRHVANN
-340 CSRGQTKITCPNN
+340 CSRGQTKINCLNN

-360 VYERAFY
+360 AYERAFY
-367 PEQTCSFIA
+367 PEQTCSFVA
-376 IKWLEWEAKKRGIHI
+376 IKWLEWEAKNRGIHI

-398 GGERQILGARV
+398 GGERKILGARV
-409 DGYHPESKTVFQF
+409 DGYHQESKTVFQF

-434 PEDRQ
+434 PEERQ
-439 GLVQQNTRQG
+439 KPVQQKTRQG
-449 KVISRLDDQKQP
+449 KVIPRLDTEKKP
-461 MSRKTAYERT
+461 MNRKTAYELT
-471 LQRTQSLRK
+471 LQRTRSLRK

-526 AVRPTSDLFFENEH
+526 AVRPTSDLFYESEH

-565 LIRLFH
+565 LIRRFH
-571 QSLERRHTAIVA
+571 QSLERRHEAIVA

-594 EGIPEKQCNE
+594 EGIPEKQGNE
-604 LVKWFHQVPVLGFN
+604 IVKWFHQVPVLGFN

-664 NYLGPGITYEKWVKT
+664 NYLGPGITYKKWVKT

-800 KPPELYA
+800 KPPELYS

-888 VFPQFLWTQEWFG
+888 VFPQFLWTEEWFG

-921 PLFINCGVPDSAV
+921 PLFINRGVPDSEV

-946 RKRFPEQKKLLGV
+946 RKRFPEQPKLLGV

-971 LAWYLNQGL
+971 LAWYLNRGL
-980 KLTAVYRTIHYE
+980 KLTAVYRTIDYE

-1006 NRRKGDAEKDKALL
+1006 NRRKGDADKDKALL

-1039 ERHTNTIYTR
+1039 ERHTNTIYTC

-1137 LEDAIR
+1137 LEEAIR

-1158 AWDKWSNREPGLFKL
+1158 AWNKWSNREPGLFKL
-1173 EKEGTHAI
+1173 EKEATSGI
-1181 ALCSKCYHIK
+1181 ALCSKCYHME
-1191 DQATGQAKVS
+1191 DQATGKAKVS

-1210 EMRAERFE
+1210 EMRRERFE

>member
-1 MNAELRPPRR
+1 MQQ
-11 LKHPQRHQ
+11 KTRH
-19 RHRRRGY
+19 
-26 NQGTL
+26 
-31 IAWLDEQERI
+31 D
-41 LRMRGVPAELVQEFD
+41 
-56 PIHNLPEETPEVVEG
+56 
-71 RRTLEIKFDRFGG
+71 
-84 LNLESSIA
+84 
-92 DQINRSLEERVRSR
+92 
-106 FKLEITSWIQ
+106 
-116 LQNTEDGSMMDWFN
+116 
-130 RELGESPWFET
+130 
-141 LVAAR
+141 
-146 EWVSRQ
+146 
-152 EEARLA
+152 
-158 NFDRPNTK
+158 
-166 WSYELTK
+166 
-173 SVYVKVILDR
+173 KVIPR
-183 HPLFLGL
+183 
-190 GRLPDWLRNKHGVLS
+190 
-205 LDTYD
+205 LDT
-210 DNRCLFRCIAV
+210 
-221 HRGATPKRNMRKT
+221 
-234 KELEK
+234 E
-239 SFFTQR
+239 
-245 PGLRNRLTDKHLS
+245 
-258 LLEKHFKQGIAA
+258 
-270 YTVQPNGDFV
+270 
-280 LTHIPANYD
+280 
-289 QVGIPLLNMG
+289 
-299 LYDGHAFL
+299 
-307 ITDLKQV
+307 
-314 AGTYTCGDCQAR
+314 
-326 FDRADNLARHAANN
+326 
-340 CSRGQTKITCPNN
+340 
-353 RIKAPSS
+353 
-360 VYERAFY
+360 
-367 PEQTCSFIA
+367 
-376 IKWLEWEAKKRGIHI
+376 
-391 HHARCGH
+391 
-398 GGERQILGARV
+398 
-409 DGYHPESKTVFQF
+409 
-422 HGCLWHGCEKCY
+422 
-434 PEDRQ
+434 
-439 GLVQQNTRQG
+439 
-449 KVISRLDDQKQP
+449 KQP
-461 MSRKTAYERT
+461 MSRKTAYELT
-471 LQRTQSLRK
+471 LLRTQFLRK

-517 FESYQDTSK
+517 FEAYQDTSK
-526 AVRPTSDLFFENEH
+526 AVRPTSDLFYESEH

-583 DVVKEFSFSDT
+583 DVVEKFRTPDI
-594 EGIPEKQCNE
+594 EGIPEKQGSE
-604 LVKWFHQVPVLGFN
+604 IVKWVYQVPVLGFN

-838 IRSHQYEDARV
+838 IRSHQYEDARL

-863 STMMKEMPCGPGFV
+863 STMMKEMPCGPGYV

-888 VFPQFLWTQEWFG
+888 VFPQFLWTEEWFG

-921 PLFINCGVPDSAV
+921 PLFINRGVPDSAV
-934 PQHMHDYLQQSG
+934 PQHMHNYLQQSG
-946 RKRFPEQKKLLGV
+946 RKRFPEQSKLLGV

-980 KLTAVYRTIHYE
+980 KLTAVYRTIDYE

-1039 ERHTNTIYTR
+1039 ERHTNTIYTC

-1077 RKIKINIDRPFQVG
+1077 RKSKINIDRPFQVG

-1125 TDSMYFALSRER
+1125 TDSMYFALSHER

-1143 PGYETQFEEDKKRWL
+1143 PGYETQFKEEKKRWL

-1173 EKEGTHAI
+1173 EKEATSGI
-1181 ALCSKCYHIK
+1181 ALCSKCYHME
-1191 DQATGQAKVS
+1191 DQATGKAKVS

-1210 EMRAERFE
+1210 EMRRERFE

-1230 RGFRMRDGAMY
+1230 RGFRMRDGSMY

>member
-1 MNAELRPPRR
+1 
-11 LKHPQRHQ
+11 
-19 RHRRRGY
+19 
-26 NQGTL
+26 
-31 IAWLDEQERI
+31 
-41 LRMRGVPAELVQEFD
+41 MRGVSAELVQEFD
-56 PIHNLPEETPEVVEG
+56 PIHNLPEEPPEVVEG

-92 DQINRSLEERVRSR
+92 DQINRSIEERVRSR

-116 LQNTEDGSMMDWFN
+116 LQNTEDGSMMDWYN

-141 LVAAR
+141 LVVAR

-158 NFDRPNTK
+158 NPDRPNTK

-190 GRLPDWLRNKHGVLS
+190 GQLPDWLRNKHGVLS

-221 HRGATPKRNMRKT
+221 HWGAHVRDNMRKT
-234 KELEK
+234 RELEK

-245 PGLRNRLTDKHLS
+245 PDLRNRLTDKHLS

-270 YTVQPNGDFV
+270 YTVQPNNDFL
-280 LTHIPANYD
+280 LTHVPANYD
-289 QVGIPLLNMG
+289 QVGRPLLNMG
-299 LYDGHAFL
+299 LYAGHAFL

-314 AGTYTCGDCQAR
+314 AGTYTCGECQAR
-326 FDRADNLARHAANN
+326 FTQSCHLVRHVANN
-340 CSRGQTKITCPNN
+340 CNRGQTKINCPNN
-353 RIKAPSS
+353 QIKSPAST
-360 VYERAFY
+360 YERAFY
-367 PEQTCSFIA
+367 PKQTCSFVA

-398 GGERQILGARV
+398 GGEREILGARV

-439 GLVQQNTRQG
+439 GLVQQNTGQG
-449 KVISRLDDQKQP
+449 KVIPRLDTEKKP
-461 MSRKTAYERT
+461 MSRKTAYELT
-471 LQRTQSLRK
+471 LQRTQFLRK
-480 EGYRVVEKWE
+480 EGYMVVEKWE

-526 AVRPTSDLFFENEH
+526 AVRPTSDLFYESEH

-571 QSLERRHTAIVA
+571 QSLERRHEAIVA

-594 EGIPEKQCNE
+594 EGIPEKQGNE
-604 LVKWFHQVPVLGFN
+604 IVKWFRQVPVLGFN

-690 YEWFDSPDKLDF
+690 YEWLDSPDKLDF

-771 IDILKDAV
+771 IDIFKDAV

-800 KPPELYA
+800 KPPELYS

-838 IRSHQYEDARV
+838 IRSHQYEDAKV

-921 PLFINCGVPDSAV
+921 PLFINRGVPDSAV

-946 RKRFPEQKKLLGV
+946 RKRFPEQPKLLGV

-980 KLTAVYRTIHYE
+980 KLTAVYRTIDYE

-1039 ERHTNTIYTR
+1039 ERHTNTIYTC

-1077 RKIKINIDRPFQVG
+1077 RKSKITIDRPFQVG

-1125 TDSMYFALSRER
+1125 TDSMYFALSHEK

-1143 PGYETQFEEDKKRWL
+1143 PGYETQFEEEKKRWL
-1158 AWDKWSNREPGLFKL
+1158 AWNKWSNREPGLFKL
-1173 EKEGTHAI
+1173 EKEATSGI
-1181 ALCSKCYHIK
+1181 ALCSKCYHME
-1191 DQATGQAKVS
+1191 DQATGKAKVS

-1210 EMRAERFE
+1210 EMRRERFE

>member
-1 MNAELRPPRR
+1 
-11 LKHPQRHQ
+11 
-19 RHRRRGY
+19 
-26 NQGTL
+26 
-31 IAWLDEQERI
+31 
-41 LRMRGVPAELVQEFD
+41 MRGVPAELVQEFD
-56 PIHNLPEETPEVVEG
+56 PIHNLPEEPPEVVEG
-71 RRTLEIKFDRFGG
+71 RRTLEIKFNRFGD

-92 DQINRSLEERVRSR
+92 GQINRSIEERVRSR

-116 LQNTEDGSMMDWFN
+116 LQNIEDGSTMDWYN
-130 RELGESPWFET
+130 TDLGESPWFET
-141 LVAAR
+141 LVASQ
-146 EWVSRQ
+146 EWVGRQ
-152 EEARLA
+152 EEARLS
-158 NFDRPNTK
+158 NTNRPNTK
-166 WSYELTK
+166 WSYNFTK
-173 SVYVKVILDR
+173 AVYVKVILDR

-190 GRLPDWLRNKHGVLS
+190 GRLPDWLRNKRGVLS
-205 LDTYD
+205 LDTYE
-210 DNRCLFRCIAV
+210 DNLCLFRCIAV
-221 HRGATPKRNMRKT
+221 HWGAHVRDNLRKT
-234 KELEK
+234 QELEK
-239 SFFTQR
+239 SFFSQR
-245 PGLRNRLTDKHLS
+245 PDLRNRLTDKHLS

-270 YTVQPNGDFV
+270 YEVQPNGDFV
-280 LTHIPANYD
+280 LTHIPANYE

-299 LYDGHAFL
+299 LYYGHAFL
-307 ITDLKQV
+307 ITNLKQV

-326 FDRADNLARHAANN
+326 FTRADNLVRHAANN
-340 CSRGQTKITCPNN
+340 CSRGQTKINCFNN

-360 VYERAFY
+360 AYERAFY
-367 PEQTCSFIA
+367 PEQTCSFVA

-409 DGYHPESKTVFQF
+409 DGYHEETKTVFQF

-434 PEDRQ
+434 PEERQ
-439 GLVQQNTRQG
+439 GLVMQKTRRG
-449 KVISRLDDQKQP
+449 KVITRLDTKKKP
-461 MSRKTAYERT
+461 MNRKTAYELT
-471 LQRTQSLRK
+471 LKRTQDLRQ

-495 PWANTHCPKVETET
+495 PWANTHFPKVETKT

-526 AVRPTSDLFFENEH
+526 AVRPTSDLFYESEH

-571 QSLERRHTAIVA
+571 QSLERRHEAIVA

-594 EGIPEKQCNE
+594 EGISKKQDAE
-604 LVKWFHQVPVLGFN
+604 IVKWFHQVPVLGFN

-626 IRQHFIPLLAQDPGT
+626 IRQHFIPLLAKDPGT

-771 IDILKDAV
+771 LDILKDAV

-800 KPPELYA
+800 KPPELYS

-888 VFPQFLWTQEWFG
+888 VFPQFLWTEEWFG
-901 FAEVDIEVPEELWP
+901 FAEVDIEVPKELWP

-980 KLTAVYRTIHYE
+980 KLTAVYRTIDYE

-1039 ERHTNTIYTR
+1039 ERHTNTIYTC

-1125 TDSMYFALSRER
+1125 TDSMYFALSREK

-1158 AWDKWSNREPGLFKL
+1158 AWNKWSNREPGLFKL

-1218 RALAGDRDVVVN
+1218 RALAGARDVVTN

>member
-1 MNAELRPPRR
+1 
-11 LKHPQRHQ
+11 
-19 RHRRRGY
+19 
-26 NQGTL
+26 
-31 IAWLDEQERI
+31 
-41 LRMRGVPAELVQEFD
+41 MRGVPAEIVQEFD
-56 PIHNLPEETPEVVEG
+56 PIHNLPEEPPEVVEG
-71 RRTLEIKFDRFGG
+71 RRTLEIKFNRFGG

-92 DQINRSLEERVRSR
+92 DQINRNIEERVRSR

-116 LQNTEDGSMMDWFN
+116 LQNTEDGSMMDWYN
-130 RELGESPWFET
+130 KALGESPWFET

-158 NFDRPNTK
+158 NQDRPNTK

-205 LDTYD
+205 LDTYN
-210 DNRCLFRCIAV
+210 DNLCLFRCIAV
-221 HRGATPKRNMRKT
+221 HWGATPKRNMRKT
-234 KELEK
+234 RELEK

-289 QVGIPLLNMG
+289 QIGHPLLNMG

-307 ITDLKQV
+307 ITDLKKV

-326 FDRADNLARHAANN
+326 FTQSCHLVRHVANN
-340 CSRGQTKITCPNN
+340 CSRGQTKINCPNK
-353 RIKAPSS
+353 RIKAPASS
-360 VYERAFY
+360 YESAFY
-367 PEQTCSFIA
+367 PKQTCSFVA
-376 IKWLEWEAKKRGIHI
+376 IKWLEWEAKNRGIHI

-398 GGERQILGARV
+398 GGEREILGARV

-434 PEDRQ
+434 PEERQ
-439 GLVQQNTRQG
+439 GLVLQKTRQG
-449 KVISRLDDQKQP
+449 KVITRLGIDKKP
-461 MSRKTAYERT
+461 MSRKTAYELT
-471 LQRTQSLRK
+471 LLRTQFLRK

-495 PWANTHCPKVETET
+495 PWENTHCPKVETET

-526 AVRPTSDLFFENEH
+526 AVRPTSDLFYESEH

-604 LVKWFHQVPVLGFN
+604 LVKWFYQVPVLGFN

-758 ALQKMKEFYTSLG
+758 ALQKMKEFYTTLG

-800 KPPELYA
+800 KPPELYS

-838 IRSHQYEDARV
+838 IRSHQYEDAKV

-863 STMMKEMPCGPGFV
+863 STMMKEMPCGPGYV

-888 VFPQFLWTQEWFG
+888 VFPQFLWMEEWFG

-921 PLFINCGVPDSAV
+921 PLFINRGVSDSEV
-934 PQHMHDYLQQSG
+934 PQHMHAYLQQSG

-980 KLTAVYRTIHYE
+980 KLTAVYRTIEYE

-1039 ERHTNTIYTR
+1039 ERHTNTIYTC

-1077 RKIKINIDRPFQVG
+1077 RKSKITIDRPFQVG

-1125 TDSMYFALSRER
+1125 TDSMYFALSREK

-1158 AWDKWSNREPGLFKL
+1158 AWNKWSNREPGLFKL

-1210 EMRAERFE
+1210 EMRRERFE
-1218 RALAGDRDVVVN
+1218 RALAGDRDMVTN

>member
-1 MNAELRPPRR
+1 MKSPPPGQTR
-11 LKHPQRHQ
+11 
-19 RHRRRGY
+19 
-26 NQGTL
+26 
-31 IAWLDEQERI
+31 A
-41 LRMRGVPAELVQEFD
+41 
-56 PIHNLPEETPEVVEG
+56 
-71 RRTLEIKFDRFGG
+71 
-84 LNLESSIA
+84 
-92 DQINRSLEERVRSR
+92 VRS
-106 FKLEITSWIQ
+106 
-116 LQNTEDGSMMDWFN
+116 
-130 RELGESPWFET
+130 ET
-141 LVAAR
+141 
-146 EWVSRQ
+146 
-152 EEARLA
+152 
-158 NFDRPNTK
+158 K
-166 WSYELTK
+166 
-173 SVYVKVILDR
+173 
-183 HPLFLGL
+183 
-190 GRLPDWLRNKHGVLS
+190 
-205 LDTYD
+205 
-210 DNRCLFRCIAV
+210 
-221 HRGATPKRNMRKT
+221 
-234 KELEK
+234 
-239 SFFTQR
+239 
-245 PGLRNRLTDKHLS
+245 
-258 LLEKHFKQGIAA
+258 
-270 YTVQPNGDFV
+270 
-280 LTHIPANYD
+280 
-289 QVGIPLLNMG
+289 
-299 LYDGHAFL
+299 
-307 ITDLKQV
+307 
-314 AGTYTCGDCQAR
+314 
-326 FDRADNLARHAANN
+326 
-340 CSRGQTKITCPNN
+340 
-353 RIKAPSS
+353 
-360 VYERAFY
+360 
-367 PEQTCSFIA
+367 
-376 IKWLEWEAKKRGIHI
+376 
-391 HHARCGH
+391 
-398 GGERQILGARV
+398 
-409 DGYHPESKTVFQF
+409 
-422 HGCLWHGCEKCY
+422 
-434 PEDRQ
+434 
-439 GLVQQNTRQG
+439 
-449 KVISRLDDQKQP
+449 
-461 MSRKTAYERT
+461 
-471 LQRTQSLRK
+471 
-480 EGYRVVEKWE
+480 
-490 HEKPT
+490 
-495 PWANTHCPKVETET
+495 T

-517 FESYQDTSK
+517 FEAYQDTSK
-526 AVRPTSDLFFENEH
+526 AVRPTSDLFYESEH

-553 EPEYIVSRDPAE
+553 EPEYILSRDPAE

-583 DVVKEFSFSDT
+583 DVVDKFPLPDII
-594 EGIPEKQCNE
+594 GISEKQGE
-604 LVKWFHQVPVLGFN
+604 EIVKWVYQVPVLGFN
-618 SGHYDLKL
+618 SGHYNLKL

-702 PGLPPYM
+702 PGLSPYM

-758 ALQKMKEFYTSLG
+758 ALQKMKEFYTALG

-800 KPPELYA
+800 KPPELYSS
-807 PNKEAYAMLKAAVV
+807 NKEAYAMLKAAVV

-826 VFTRK
+826 VFTRR

-838 IRSHQYEDARV
+838 IRSHQYEDARL

-863 STMMKEMPCGPGFV
+863 STMMKEMPCGPGYV

-888 VFPQFLWTQEWFG
+888 VFPQFLWMEEWFG

-921 PLFINCGVPDSAV
+921 PLFINRGVPDSAV

-946 RKRFPEQKKLLGV
+946 RKRFPEQPKLLGV

-971 LAWYLNQGL
+971 LVWYLNRGL
-980 KLTAVYRTIHYE
+980 KLTAVYRTIDYE

-1006 NRRKGDAEKDKALL
+1006 NRRNGDADKDTALL

-1039 ERHTNTIYTR
+1039 ERHTNTIYTC

-1077 RKIKINIDRPFQVG
+1077 RKSKITIDRPFQVG

-1115 RRDFELIQMD
+1115 RWDFELIQMD

-1137 LEDAIR
+1137 LEDAVH
-1143 PGYETQFEEDKKRWL
+1143 PGYETQFEEEKKRWL

-1191 DQATGQAKVS
+1191 DRATDQAEVS

-1218 RALAGDRDVVVN
+1218 RALAGDRDVVTN
-1230 RGFRMRDGAMY
+1230 RGFRMRDGKMY

>member
-1 MNAELRPPRR
+1 
-11 LKHPQRHQ
+11 
-19 RHRRRGY
+19 
-26 NQGTL
+26 
-31 IAWLDEQERI
+31 
-41 LRMRGVPAELVQEFD
+41 MRGVPAEVVQEFD
-56 PIHNLPEETPEVVEG
+56 PIHNLPEEPPEVVEG

-158 NFDRPNTK
+158 NIDRPNTK

-190 GRLPDWLRNKHGVLS
+190 GQLPDWLRNKRGVLS

-221 HRGATPKRNMRKT
+221 HRGAHVRDNMRKT

-239 SFFTQR
+239 SFFAQR

-270 YTVQPNGDFV
+270 YEVQPNGDFV

-367 PEQTCSFIA
+367 PEQTCSFVA
-376 IKWLEWEAKKRGIHI
+376 IKWLEWEAKNRGIHI

-434 PEDRQ
+434 PEERQ
-439 GLVQQNTRQG
+439 KPVQQNTRQG

-471 LQRTQSLRK
+471 LMRTQFLRK

-495 PWANTHCPKVETET
+495 PWANMHCPKVETET

-526 AVRPTSDLFFENEH
+526 AVRPTSDLFYESEH

-553 EPEYIVSRDPAE
+553 DPEYIVSRDPAE

-583 DVVKEFSFSDT
+583 DVVKEFLFSDT

-604 LVKWFHQVPVLGFN
+604 LVKWFYQVPVLGFN

-800 KPPELYA
+800 KPPELYS
-807 PNKEAYAMLKAAVV
+807 PNKEAYEMLKAAVV

-838 IRSHQYEDARV
+838 IRSHQYEDAKV

-888 VFPQFLWTQEWFG
+888 VFPQFLWTEEWFG

-921 PLFINCGVPDSAV
+921 PLFINRGVPDSAV

-971 LAWYLNQGL
+971 LAWYLNRGL
-980 KLTAVYRTIHYE
+980 KLTAVYRTIDYE

-1006 NRRKGDAEKDKALL
+1006 NRRKGDADKDKALL

-1039 ERHTNTIYTR
+1039 ERHTNTIYTC

-1143 PGYETQFEEDKKRWL
+1143 PGYETQFEEEKKRWL

-1218 RALAGDRDVVVN
+1218 RALAGDRDMVTN

>member
-1 MNAELRPPRR
+1 MNAELHPPRR
-11 LKHPQRHQ
+11 A
-19 RHRRRGY
+19 RRG
-26 NQGTL
+26 NQEAL
-31 IAWLDEQERI
+31 IVWLDEQERI
-41 LRMRGVPAELVQEFD
+41 LRMRGVPAEHVQEFD
-56 PIHNLPEETPEVVEG
+56 PIHNLPEEPPEVVEG
-71 RRTLEIKFDRFGG
+71 RRTLEIKFNRFGG

-92 DQINRSLEERVRSR
+92 GQINRSIEERVRSR

-116 LQNTEDGSMMDWFN
+116 LQNIEDGSTMDWYN
-130 RELGESPWFET
+130 TDLGESPWFET
-141 LVAAR
+141 LVASQ
-146 EWVSRQ
+146 EWVGRQ
-152 EEARLA
+152 EEARLS
-158 NFDRPNTK
+158 NTNRPNTK
-166 WSYELTK
+166 WSYNFTK
-173 SVYVKVILDR
+173 AVYVKVILDR

-190 GRLPDWLRNKHGVLS
+190 GRLPNWLRNKRGVLS
-205 LDTYD
+205 LDTYE
-210 DNRCLFRCIAV
+210 DNLCLFRCIAV
-221 HRGATPKRNMRKT
+221 HWGATPKRNMRKT
-234 KELEK
+234 QELEA
-239 SFFTQR
+239 SFFSQR
-245 PGLRNRLTDKHLS
+245 PDLRNRLTDKHLS

-270 YTVQPNGDFV
+270 YEVQPNGDFV
-280 LTHIPANYD
+280 LTHIPANYE

-299 LYDGHAFL
+299 LYYGHAFL
-307 ITDLKQV
+307 ITNLKQV

-326 FDRADNLARHAANN
+326 FTRADNLVRHAANN
-340 CSRGQTKITCPNN
+340 CSRGQTKINCLNN

-360 VYERAFY
+360 AYERAFY
-367 PEQTCSFIA
+367 PEQTCSFVA

-409 DGYHPESKTVFQF
+409 DGYHEETKTVFQF

-434 PEDRQ
+434 PEERQ
-439 GLVQQNTRQG
+439 GLVMQKTRQG
-449 KVISRLDDQKQP
+449 KVITRLGIEKKP
-461 MSRKTAYERT
+461 MSRKTAYELT
-471 LQRTQSLRK
+471 LKRTQDFRQ

-495 PWANTHCPKVETET
+495 PWANTRCPKVETKT

-517 FESYQDTSK
+517 FEAYQDTSK
-526 AVRPTSDLFFENEH
+526 AVRPTSDLFYESEH

-571 QSLERRHTAIVA
+571 QSLERRHEAIIA
-583 DVVKEFSFSDT
+583 DVVEKFLFTEL
-594 EGIPEKQCNE
+594 EGISKKQE
-604 LVKWFHQVPVLGFN
+604 EEIGKWFYQVPVLGFN

-709 AWYSKLKG
+709 AWYSKLKS

-800 KPPELYA
+800 KPPELYS

-838 IRSHQYEDARV
+838 IRSHQYEDARL

-888 VFPQFLWTQEWFG
+888 VFPQFLWTEEWFG
-901 FAEVDIEVPEELWP
+901 FAEVDIEVPKELWP

-980 KLTAVYRTIHYE
+980 KLTAVYRTIDYE

-1143 PGYETQFEEDKKRWL
+1143 PGYETQFKEDKKRWL
-1158 AWDKWSNREPGLFKL
+1158 AWNKWSNREPGLFKL

>member
-1 MNAELRPPRR
+1 M
-11 LKHPQRHQ
+11 
-19 RHRRRGY
+19 
-26 NQGTL
+26 
-31 IAWLDEQERI
+31 
-41 LRMRGVPAELVQEFD
+41 
-56 PIHNLPEETPEVVEG
+56 ET
-71 RRTLEIKFDRFGG
+71 K
-84 LNLESSIA
+84 
-92 DQINRSLEERVRSR
+92 
-106 FKLEITSWIQ
+106 
-116 LQNTEDGSMMDWFN
+116 
-130 RELGESPWFET
+130 
-141 LVAAR
+141 
-146 EWVSRQ
+146 
-152 EEARLA
+152 
-158 NFDRPNTK
+158 
-166 WSYELTK
+166 
-173 SVYVKVILDR
+173 
-183 HPLFLGL
+183 
-190 GRLPDWLRNKHGVLS
+190 
-205 LDTYD
+205 
-210 DNRCLFRCIAV
+210 
-221 HRGATPKRNMRKT
+221 
-234 KELEK
+234 
-239 SFFTQR
+239 
-245 PGLRNRLTDKHLS
+245 
-258 LLEKHFKQGIAA
+258 
-270 YTVQPNGDFV
+270 
-280 LTHIPANYD
+280 
-289 QVGIPLLNMG
+289 
-299 LYDGHAFL
+299 
-307 ITDLKQV
+307 
-314 AGTYTCGDCQAR
+314 
-326 FDRADNLARHAANN
+326 
-340 CSRGQTKITCPNN
+340 
-353 RIKAPSS
+353 
-360 VYERAFY
+360 
-367 PEQTCSFIA
+367 
-376 IKWLEWEAKKRGIHI
+376 
-391 HHARCGH
+391 
-398 GGERQILGARV
+398 
-409 DGYHPESKTVFQF
+409 
-422 HGCLWHGCEKCY
+422 
-434 PEDRQ
+434 
-439 GLVQQNTRQG
+439 
-449 KVISRLDDQKQP
+449 
-461 MSRKTAYERT
+461 
-471 LQRTQSLRK
+471 
-480 EGYRVVEKWE
+480 
-490 HEKPT
+490 
-495 PWANTHCPKVETET
+495 T

-517 FESYQDTSK
+517 FEAYQDTSK
-526 AVRPTSDLFFENEH
+526 AVRPTSDLFYESEH

-553 EPEYIVSRDPAE
+553 EPEYIVSHDPAE

-583 DVVKEFSFSDT
+583 DVVEKFRTPDSI
-594 EGIPEKQCNE
+594 GIPEKQGE
-604 LVKWFHQVPVLGFN
+604 EIVKWVYQVPVLGFN

-679 YGATLAKSWLP
+679 YGATLSKSWLP

-730 RIFKER
+730 RLFKER

-800 KPPELYA
+800 KPPELYS

-826 VFTRK
+826 VFTCR

-838 IRSHQYEDARV
+838 IRSRQYEDARL

-863 STMMKEMPCGPGFV
+863 STMMKEMPCGPGYV

-888 VFPQFLWTQEWFG
+888 VFPQFLWMEEWFG
-901 FAEVDIEVPEELWP
+901 FAEVDIKVPEELWP

-921 PLFINCGVPDSAV
+921 PLFINRGVPDSAV

-946 RKRFPEQKKLLGV
+946 RKRFPEQSKLLGV

-971 LAWYLNQGL
+971 LAWYLNHGL
-980 KLTAVYRTIHYE
+980 KLTAVYRTIDYE

-1006 NRRKGDAEKDKALL
+1006 NRRKGDADKDKALL

-1026 LGNSAYGKFIEAV
+1026 LGNSTYGKFIEAV
-1039 ERHTNTIYTR
+1039 ERHTNTIYTC

-1077 RKIKINIDRPFQVG
+1077 RKSKINIDRPFQVG
-1091 IVVYQLAKLRMLQ
+1091 IGVYQLAKLRMLQ

-1125 TDSMYFALSRER
+1125 TDSMYFALSHER

-1143 PGYETQFEEDKKRWL
+1143 PGYETQFEEEKKRWL

-1191 DQATGQAKVS
+1191 DSATGQAKVS

-1210 EMRAERFE
+1210 EMRRERFE

-1230 RGFRMRDGAMY
+1230 RGFRMRDGSMY

>member
-1 MNAELRPPRR
+1 MGWSA
-11 LKHPQRHQ
+11 
-19 RHRRRGY
+19 
-26 NQGTL
+26 
-31 IAWLDEQERI
+31 
-41 LRMRGVPAELVQEFD
+41 
-56 PIHNLPEETPEVVEG
+56 
-71 RRTLEIKFDRFGG
+71 GG
-84 LNLESSIA
+84 G
-92 DQINRSLEERVRSR
+92 
-106 FKLEITSWIQ
+106 KTIQ
-116 LQNTEDGSMMDWFN
+116 H
-130 RELGESPWFET
+130 ESP
-141 LVAAR
+141 
-146 EWVSRQ
+146 Q
-152 EEARLA
+152 HQM
-158 NFDRPNTK
+158 
-166 WSYELTK
+166 
-173 SVYVKVILDR
+173 VIQFYQGSLCQGNLGPA
-183 HPLFLGL
+183 PLFLGL

-205 LDTYD
+205 LDTYE
-210 DNRCLFRCIAV
+210 DNLCLFRCIAV
-221 HRGATPKRNMRKT
+221 HQGATPRRNMRKT
-234 KELEK
+234 RELEN

-245 PGLRNRLTDKHLS
+245 PDLRNRLTDKHLS

-270 YTVQPNGDFV
+270 YEVQPNGDFI
-280 LTHIPANYD
+280 LTHVPANYA

-299 LYDGHAFL
+299 LYYGHAFL

-314 AGTYTCGDCQAR
+314 ANTYTCGDCQAR
-326 FDRADNLARHAANN
+326 FTKACSLARHVANN
-340 CSRGQTKITCPNN
+340 CSRGQTKINCPNN
-353 RIKAPSS
+353 QIKSPSS
-360 VYERAFY
+360 AYERAFY
-367 PEQTCSFIA
+367 PEHTCSFVA
-376 IKWLEWEAKKRGIHI
+376 IKWLEWEAKNRGIHI

-398 GGERQILGARV
+398 GGERKILGARV
-409 DGYHPESKTVFQF
+409 DGYHQESKTVFQF

-439 GLVQQNTRQG
+439 KPVQQNTRQG
-449 KVISRLDDQKQP
+449 KVISRLDTEKKP
-461 MSRKTAYERT
+461 MNRKTAYELT

-526 AVRPTSDLFFENEH
+526 AVRPTSDLFYESEH

-571 QSLERRHTAIVA
+571 QSLERRHEAIVA
-583 DVVKEFSFSDT
+583 AVVKEFSFSDT
-594 EGIPEKQCNE
+594 EGIPEKQSNE
-604 LVKWFHQVPVLGFN
+604 IVKWFHQVPVLGFN

-626 IRQHFIPLLAQDPGT
+626 ICQHFIPLLAQDPGA

-800 KPPELYA
+800 KPPELYS

-838 IRSHQYEDARV
+838 IRSHQYEDAKV

-877 KSYDNPEAYAR
+877 KSYGNPEAYAR
-888 VFPQFLWTQEWFG
+888 VFPQFLWTEEWFG

-921 PLFINCGVPDSAV
+921 PLFINRGVPDSAV

-980 KLTAVYRTIHYE
+980 KLTAVYRTIDYE

-1125 TDSMYFALSRER
+1125 TDSMYFALSREK

-1143 PGYETQFEEDKKRWL
+1143 PGYETQFEEEKKRWL
-1158 AWDKWSNREPGLFKL
+1158 AWNKWSNREPGLFKL
-1173 EKEGTHAI
+1173 EKEATSGI
-1181 ALCSKCYHIK
+1181 ALCSKCYHME
-1191 DQATGQAKVS
+1191 DQATGKAKVS

-1210 EMRAERFE
+1210 EMRRERFE

-1230 RGFRMRDGAMY
+1230 RGFRMRDGVMY

>member
-1 MNAELRPPRR
+1 
-11 LKHPQRHQ
+11 
-19 RHRRRGY
+19 
-26 NQGTL
+26 
-31 IAWLDEQERI
+31 
-41 LRMRGVPAELVQEFD
+41 MRGVPVEVVQEFD

-71 RRTLEIKFDRFGG
+71 RRTLEIKFNRVGG

-92 DQINRSLEERVRSR
+92 DQINRSIEERVRSR

-116 LQNTEDGSMMDWFN
+116 LQNTEDGSMMDWYN

-158 NFDRPNTK
+158 NPDRPNTK

-183 HPLFLGL
+183 HPLFLGI
-190 GRLPDWLRNKHGVLS
+190 GYLPDWLRNKRGVVS

-221 HRGATPKRNMRKT
+221 HQGATPKRNMRKT
-234 KELEK
+234 RELEE

-270 YTVQPNGDFV
+270 YTVQPNGDFI
-280 LTHIPANYD
+280 LTHVPANYD
-289 QVGIPLLNMG
+289 QVGRPLLNMG

-314 AGTYTCGDCQAR
+314 ANTYTCGDCQAR
-326 FDRADNLARHAANN
+326 FTRADNLVRHVASR
-340 CSRGQTKITCPNN
+340 CSRGQTKINCPNKQ
-353 RIKAPSS
+353 IKPPASA
-360 VYERAFY
+360 YERAFY
-367 PEQTCSFIA
+367 PEQTCSFVA

-439 GLVQQNTRQG
+439 GLVLQKTRQG
-449 KVISRLDDQKQP
+449 KVIPRLNTEKKP
-461 MSRKTAYERT
+461 MSRETAYELT
-471 LQRTQSLRK
+471 LQRTQFLRK
-480 EGYRVVEKWE
+480 KGYRVVEKWE

-526 AVRPTSDLFFENEH
+526 AVRPTSDLFYESEH

-604 LVKWFHQVPVLGFN
+604 IVKWFYQVPVLGFN

-690 YEWFDSPDKLDF
+690 YEWLDSPDKLDF

-771 IDILKDAV
+771 IDIFKDAV

-800 KPPELYA
+800 KPPELYS

-838 IRSHQYEDARV
+838 IRSHQYEDAKV

-877 KSYDNPEAYAR
+877 ETYDNPEAYAR
-888 VFPQFLWTQEWFG
+888 VFPQFLWTEEWFG
-901 FAEVDIEVPEELWP
+901 FAEVDIEVPKELWP

-921 PLFINCGVPDSAV
+921 PLFINRGVPNSEV
-934 PQHMHDYLQQSG
+934 PQHMHAYLQQSG

-980 KLTAVYRTIHYE
+980 KLTAVYRTIDYE

-1039 ERHTNTIYTR
+1039 ERHTNTIYTC

-1077 RKIKINIDRPFQVG
+1077 RKSKITIDRPFQVG

-1158 AWDKWSNREPGLFKL
+1158 AWNKWSNREPGLFKL

-1218 RALAGDRDVVVN
+1218 RALAGNRDVVVN

>member
-1 MNAELRPPRR
+1 MN
-11 LKHPQRHQ
+11 
-19 RHRRRGY
+19 
-26 NQGTL
+26 
-31 IAWLDEQERI
+31 
-41 LRMRGVPAELVQEFD
+41 
-56 PIHNLPEETPEVVEG
+56 
-71 RRTLEIKFDRFGG
+71 
-84 LNLESSIA
+84 
-92 DQINRSLEERVRSR
+92 
-106 FKLEITSWIQ
+106 
-116 LQNTEDGSMMDWFN
+116 
-130 RELGESPWFET
+130 
-141 LVAAR
+141 
-146 EWVSRQ
+146 
-152 EEARLA
+152 
-158 NFDRPNTK
+158 
-166 WSYELTK
+166 
-173 SVYVKVILDR
+173 
-183 HPLFLGL
+183 
-190 GRLPDWLRNKHGVLS
+190 
-205 LDTYD
+205 
-210 DNRCLFRCIAV
+210 
-221 HRGATPKRNMRKT
+221 
-234 KELEK
+234 
-239 SFFTQR
+239 
-245 PGLRNRLTDKHLS
+245 
-258 LLEKHFKQGIAA
+258 
-270 YTVQPNGDFV
+270 
-280 LTHIPANYD
+280 
-289 QVGIPLLNMG
+289 
-299 LYDGHAFL
+299 
-307 ITDLKQV
+307 
-314 AGTYTCGDCQAR
+314 
-326 FDRADNLARHAANN
+326 
-340 CSRGQTKITCPNN
+340 
-353 RIKAPSS
+353 
-360 VYERAFY
+360 
-367 PEQTCSFIA
+367 
-376 IKWLEWEAKKRGIHI
+376 
-391 HHARCGH
+391 
-398 GGERQILGARV
+398 
-409 DGYHPESKTVFQF
+409 
-422 HGCLWHGCEKCY
+422 
-434 PEDRQ
+434 
-439 GLVQQNTRQG
+439 
-449 KVISRLDDQKQP
+449 
-461 MSRKTAYERT
+461 RKTAYELT

-480 EGYRVVEKWE
+480 EGYKVVEKWE

-517 FESYQDTSK
+517 FEAYQDTSK
-526 AVRPTSDLFFENEH
+526 AVRPTSDLFYESEH

-571 QSLERRHTAIVA
+571 QSLERRHEAIVA
-583 DVVKEFSFSDT
+583 DVVKEFSFT
-594 EGIPEKQCNE
+594 ELEGIPKKQGE
-604 LVKWFHQVPVLGFN
+604 EIVKWFHQVPVLGFN

-730 RIFKER
+730 RIFKEQ

-800 KPPELYA
+800 KPPELYS

-863 STMMKEMPCGPGFV
+863 STMMKEMPCGPGYV

-888 VFPQFLWTQEWFG
+888 VFPQFLWTEEWFG

-921 PLFINCGVPDSAV
+921 PLFINRGVPDSAV

-980 KLTAVYRTIHYE
+980 KLTAVYRTIDYE

-1006 NRRKGDAEKDKALL
+1006 NWRKGDAEKDKALL

-1039 ERHTNTIYTR
+1039 ERHTNTIYTC

-1077 RKIKINIDRPFQVG
+1077 RKSKITIDRPFQVG

-1143 PGYETQFEEDKKRWL
+1143 PGYETQFEEEKKRWL
-1158 AWDKWSNREPGLFKL
+1158 AWNKWSNREPGLFKL
-1173 EKEGTHAI
+1173 EKEATSGI
-1181 ALCSKCYHIK
+1181 ALCSKCYHME
-1191 DQATGQAKVS
+1191 DQATGKAKVS

-1210 EMRAERFE
+1210 EMRRERFE